1 MHEIVL
7 PYSGFLL
14 SGALVTISV
23 GLSSFTFA
31 LIIGLFGSWGSLR
44 GRPSVRRVV
53 SCYTLGVRAIP
64 DLVLMLLIYYGG
76 QALINQVGE
85 WTGLWTYYEISTFA
99 ASTTT
104 IAFIFGAYMTET
116 FRGAALCIPRGE
128 IEAGIAFGLPKSR
141 QFIRIILPQ
150 LLRYALPGI
159 GNNWQVLMKTTAL
172 VSVIGMEDIVFNSF
186 QAGRSSHHMF
196 LFLAATMLAYLSITA
211 VSGII
216 FFVLAKKYG
225 LKTRAANA

>member
-1 MHEIVL
+1 MIEIVL
-7 PYSGFLL
+7 PYAGFLL

-23 GLSSFTFA
+23 GLSSFTLA
-31 LIIGLFGSWGSLR
+31 LVIGLFGAWGSLR

-53 SCYTLGVRAIP
+53 SCYTLVVRAIP

-76 QALINQVGE
+76 QAFINQMGD
-85 WTGLWTYYEISTFA
+85 WTGLWNYYEISTFG

-128 IEAGIAFGLPKSR
+128 IEASIAFGLPRSK
-141 QFIRIILPQ
+141 QFTRIILPQ
-150 LLRYALPGI
+150 LLRYALPGM

-211 VSGII
+211 VSGVI

-225 LKTRAANA
+225 LKTRATNA